1 MCVCLL
7 QIFAFFSH
15 LLLSSTLQANTNIPE
30 AEVEEGLENGTE
42 RIDQD
47 AHTHFTPD
55 IPWLVRACT
64 RFSHTYTHTH
74 IRAHTH
80 LNTCYTRS
88 TQCSLALQYLPSYI
102 SHSESLIFCHFHW
115 SATSRLFFPPHI
127 HTPFLPLFSSTHE
140 RHFRSLTLPLL
151 TLMNYSS
158 PCRVQLYLTEQ
169 ILCHRCLP
177 S

>member
-1 MCVCLL
+1 MAQRESIRTHTHTLR
-7 QIFAFFSH
+7 QIFPGWYVRAPAF
-15 LLLSSTLQANTNIPE
+15 
-30 AEVEEGLENGTE
+30 
-42 RIDQD
+42 
-47 AHTHFTPD
+47 HTH
-55 IPWLVRACT
+55 
-64 RFSHTYTHTH
+64 THTH

-158 PCRVQLYLTEQ
+158 PCRVQLYLTE
-169 ILCHRCLP
+169 
-177 S
+177 